1 MVILHD
7 AMKTIQNGV
16 FVFFPKKQK
25 PVIKQNGLKKQQG
38 FYLKKCFSQP

>member
-16 FVFFPKKQK
+16 FFFFFKKQQK
-25 PVIKQNGLKKQQG
+25 PVSLKKRI
-38 FYLKKCFSQP
+38 